1 VTLSFHTP
9 ESGSRRLFVFSYN
22 HSWRAWQRHTDF
34 GCVLDVASSTV
45 TTKLAHFSL
54 YGVMLEEM
62 GFKANLPAPPPP
74 PSFQTPPPR
83 RTVQPLFYAF
93 GGLVLMALMCGGGL
107 RQVSR
112 FRERRR
118 LRVVACEL
126 AEKEQKE
133 SAGEEQE
140 EGAWWDEAQVAG
152 AGEDEDPTAVDAH
165 LRRENKQ
172 VRRAARL
179 KGHRGG
185 HASVGGSEREEEEEE
200 EEETSESRK
209 RRRRERKRRKTAA
222 AQRREEVMRAK
233 KAAWGLP
240 RVAAEEW
247 EVAGCGERGDQV
259 YGGATPPPAGPRVVT
274 VTRSLLA
281 QTPAQAQSDAQA
293 RDSAAHVA
301 LRQLGWCAFELGTE
315 KTIER

>member
-1 VTLSFHTP
+1 MSRWVHRALCHQTCTSFSFSYCIHSSSQSCSLCQVTLSFHTP

-93 GGLVLMALMCGGGL
+93 GGLVLMALMCVGGL

-126 AEKEQKE
+126 AEKERKE

-140 EGAWWDEAQVAG
+140 EGSDQVLG
-152 AGEDEDPTAVDAH
+152 GT
-165 LRRENKQ
+165 
-172 VRRAARL
+172 RL
-179 KGHRGG
+179 K
-185 HASVGGSEREEEEEE
+185 
-200 EEETSESRK
+200 
-209 RRRRERKRRKTAA
+209 
-222 AQRREEVMRAK
+222 
-233 KAAWGLP
+233 
-240 RVAAEEW
+240 
-247 EVAGCGERGDQV
+247 
-259 YGGATPPPAGPRVVT
+259 
-274 VTRSLLA
+274 
-281 QTPAQAQSDAQA
+281 
-293 RDSAAHVA
+293 
-301 LRQLGWCAFELGTE
+301 
-315 KTIER
+315 